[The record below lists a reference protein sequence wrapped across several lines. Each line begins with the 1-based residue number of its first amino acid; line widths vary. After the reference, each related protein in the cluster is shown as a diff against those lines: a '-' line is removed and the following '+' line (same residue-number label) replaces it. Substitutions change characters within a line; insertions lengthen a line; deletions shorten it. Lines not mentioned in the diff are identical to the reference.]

1 MKKKILILGSSGF
14 IGKKLSVKLK
24 KKFIIFDSINKKSSF
39 EKIKKFLI
47 ENKIRYIINL
57 VNNNRQKIK
66 MIKYNTNLLN
76 IIKNRDIK
84 IIFFSTSL
92 IYGFSN
98 KPLDER
104 AKIKP
109 FNNYTRNKSSIER
122 LYKNSKTNYK
132 IIRLSN
138 VYDDEF
144 KKKGIFK
151 NLINCVK
158 KKNIYIKF
166 NNLEIY
172 RNFIHID
179 NVVNMLEN
187 LILNYDAIEEKTIN
201 FGGENLKLKNI
212 ITLFNKKFGTKIIV
226 KINKNKVYDPSVK
239 INSKLSNK
247 LFKNKKL
254 TTLNATLNK
263 FKTKK

>member
-14 IGKKLSVKLK
+14 IGKKLSVKFK
-24 KKFIIFDSINKKSSF
+24 KKFIIFNSINKKDTF
-39 EKIKKFLI
+39 VKIKKFLI
-47 ENKIRYIINL
+47 KNKIKYIINL
-57 VNNNRQKIK
+57 VNNNCQDIK
-66 MIKYNTNLLN
+66 MIRYNKNLLN
-76 IIKNRDIK
+76 IIKNQDIK

-92 IYGFSN
+92 IYGLTN
-98 KPLDER
+98 KPVNEQ

-109 FNNYTRNKSSIER
+109 FNDYTKNKSNIEK

-172 RNFIHID
+172 RNFIHIND
-179 NVVNMLEN
+179 VINMLER
-187 LILNYDAIEEKTIN
+187 LILNYDKIEEKIIN

-212 ITLFNKKFGTKIIV
+212 ITLFNKKFRTKIMV
-226 KINKNKVYDPSVK
+226 KINKNKIYDPSVK

-263 FKTKK
+263 FKIKK